1 MKNIILCGFMGCGKS
16 TIGRK
21 LSARTDM
28 PFVDLDRYIEEKENM
43 TVKEIF
49 EKYGEEKFRELES
62 EACVELAEKSGLIIA
77 AGGGTLTFQ
86 KNIDTLKK
94 SGRIIYIDVKY
105 EMLCERLKRDKR
117 RPLLQ
122 VEDRNA
128 VIKEL
133 LEKRAPIY
141 KKAASIYVDG
151 NFTSNRVSEII
162 LGILHSP

>member
-1 MKNIILCGFMGCGKS
+1 MGCGKS

-21 LSARTDM
+21 LSAKTDM
-28 PFVDLDRYIEEKENM
+28 PFIDLDRYIEDKAGI

-49 EKYGEEKFRELES
+49 EKYGEEKFREMET
-62 EACVELAEKSGLIIA
+62 EACRELSEKEGLIIA

-86 KNIDTLKK
+86 RNIDILKK
-94 SGRIIYIDVKY
+94 TGRIIYIDVKY
-105 EMLCERLKRDKR
+105 EILCERLKRDTR

-122 VEDRNA
+122 VENRNE

-141 KKAASIYVDG
+141 KKAASVYIDG
-151 NFTSNRVSEII
+151 NFSTNRVTEII
-162 LGILHSP
+162 LGILYIS